1 MEKTISGKEKC
12 FDNTGLG
19 YGGTGK
25 SAFRHAGD
33 ADWSAVQLDAV
44 ENCYVS
50 VPAANRD
57 KPQDRNDS
65 PWHCQGE
72 RLTK

>member
-1 MEKTISGKEKC
+1 MEKTISGKEKH

-19 YGGTGK
+19 CEGTRK

-33 ADWSAVQLDAV
+33 ADWFAVQLDAA
-44 ENCYVS
+44 ESYYVS
-50 VPAANRD
+50 VQAANRD
-57 KPQDRNDS
+57 KLQDRNDS

-72 RLTK
+72 RLTE

>member
-12 FDNTGLG
+12 FDNTGLR
-19 YGGTGK
+19 YGGTRK
-25 SAFRHAGD
+25 SAFRHAD
-33 ADWSAVQLDAV
+33 NADWFAVQLDAA
-44 ENCYVS
+44 ESCCVS

-72 RLTK
+72 RLTE